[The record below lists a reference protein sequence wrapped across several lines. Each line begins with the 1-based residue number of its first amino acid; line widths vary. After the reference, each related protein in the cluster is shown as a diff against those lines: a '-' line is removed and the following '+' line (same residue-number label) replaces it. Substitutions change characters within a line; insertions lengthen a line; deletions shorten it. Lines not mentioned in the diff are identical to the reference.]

1 MVEMVRDLLGPVAAH
16 DRKRGGG
23 GILETLR
30 AYLAVGGNRSAV
42 ADQCHIHVST
52 VKYRMR
58 KASELLD
65 MPLSDARARF
75 ELTLAFDVLD
85 VLAMLGIDA
94 FGIAST

>member
-1 MVEMVRDLLGPVAAH
+1 
-16 DRKRGGG
+16 
-23 GILETLR
+23 
-30 AYLAVGGNRSAV
+30 
-42 ADQCHIHVST
+42 
-52 VKYRMR
+52 MR

-65 MPLSDARARF
+65 MPLSDARVRF